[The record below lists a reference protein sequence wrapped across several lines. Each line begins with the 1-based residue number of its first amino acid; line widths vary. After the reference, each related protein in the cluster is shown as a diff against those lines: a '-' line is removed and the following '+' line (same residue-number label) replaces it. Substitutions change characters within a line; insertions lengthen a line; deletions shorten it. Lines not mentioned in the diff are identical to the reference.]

1 MILLGALPH
10 VVVKCARFKGTDMSV
25 FLDRKEYS
33 GDLPSQLEQAE
44 GFIKN
49 HIHLRGEINGLQ
61 RTDTYELPE
70 EALREAL
77 VNALVHRDYA
87 NHRGETSR

>member
-25 FLDRKEYS
+25 FLDRKEY
-33 GDLPSQLEQAE
+33 GGELLGQLEQAE

-49 HIHLRGEINGLQ
+49 HIHLRGGDQ
-61 RTDTYELPE
+61 RVAADRY
-70 EALREAL
+70 
-77 VNALVHRDYA
+77 V
-87 NHRGETSR
+87 